1 MDKCVKMVRD
11 IHGNVKVHETRSQ
24 AHAAS
29 AEEEK
34 GGGKKRKGEKKGNEA
49 EGAHKNIAEEVEEK
63 GGGGG
68 GGKKHKAENKAH
80 EAEQSH
86 KKGKAEKEEEKD
98 DNGNGKSAAE
108 IAKDFEEFCKATS
121 EHLSM
126 KQMREIL
133 EANGQGPVSD
143 DAVVPKW
150 YKVFLTLIIN
160 MSPISSID
168 ALKSSL
174 YLFFWRRQ
182 SRHDVLWGTGEVPN
196 L

>member
-1 MDKCVKMVRD
+1 MTFRGKSKGKNKEKWVRDLYEEISKKKDKCVKMVRD

-29 AEEEK
+29 AEEEEK

-49 EGAHKNIAEEVEEK
+49 EGGHKNI
-63 GGGGG
+63 
-68 GGKKHKAENKAH
+68 
-80 EAEQSH
+80 AEQSH

-98 DNGNGKSAAE
+98 DNGNGKSAAD
-108 IAKDFEEFCKATS
+108 IAKEFEEFCKATS

-150 YKVFLTLIIN
+150 YKVFFNSHHKRVADL
-160 MSPISSID
+160 
-168 ALKSSL
+168 L
-174 YLFFWRRQ
+174 Y
-182 SRHDVLWGTGEVPN
+182 
-196 L
+196 